1 MSFLIGYYY
10 CIIVIILQKNLGSKQ
25 LSKLCYFQENELR
38 VLQRKVKKGMEQ
50 FKIHLETEEM

>member
-1 MSFLIGYYY
+1 MSFFIGYYY

-25 LSKLCYFQENELR
+25 PSKLCYFQENELR